1 MIVSF
6 AFSFK
11 HNLITSQQL
20 LVCETFSKLI
30 LRLGF
35 DFCGNVSFFLKSQ
48 RRSIDEPHF
57 IKL

>member
-6 AFSFK
+6 AFSFE

-20 LVCETFSKLI
+20 LVCETFSKII

-35 DFCGNVSFFLKSQ
+35 DFCGNVSFFRKAQ
-48 RRSIDEPHF
+48 KRSIDEPHF

>member
-6 AFSFK
+6 AFSFE
-11 HNLITSQQL
+11 HNLISSQQL
-20 LVCETFSKLI
+20 LVCETFSKHI

-35 DFCGNVSFFLKSQ
+35 DLFVNVSFFLKSQ

-57 IKL
+57 IIL